1 MHMHCTRYLHYQI
14 FPCDNDAN
22 ISFTARLVDQQDLV
36 ISNVKVTVSFRL
48 KKELALILSQ
58 NLADQCGGLFEGK
71 CDAYVL
77 MKIGTNEAEVLRGN
91 RTHKI
96 LDDDNPRMTL
106 PSDGYTEKLREY
118 TFRDIVK
125 SEAGERNGSLRVEL
139 RLGVFDFNGWSEDKP
154 IGKAKHVF
162 EDVLNLTS
170 TPTDPIVKSI
180 CRPELIQKETM
191 AHSNA
196 GVYLGTF
203 LVLVVLVVGG
213 VVLIL
218 LLRPAQCC
226 CFKSEKASSNM
237 EMTELQENEAPTNE
251 RLATI

>member
-1 MHMHCTRYLHYQI
+1 M
-14 FPCDNDAN
+14 
-22 ISFTARLVDQQDLV
+22 
-36 ISNVKVTVSFRL
+36 SFRL

-118 TFRDIVK
+118 TFRVRCWNISSFTLFKDIVK
-125 SEAGERNGSLRVEL
+125 RNGSLRVEL

-154 IGKAKHVF
+154 IGKVDTVESHLEHIDHYFQAKHVF
-162 EDVLNLTS
+162 EDVLKLSS

-180 CRPELIQKETM
+180 CRPELIKVG
-191 AHSNA
+191 ADVLANVRLRI
-196 GVYLGTF
+196 VYSYNLSFIITKTIFRRRQWLIPTLACTLAPF
-203 LVLVVLVVGG
+203 L
-213 VVLIL
+213 
-218 LLRPAQCC
+218 
-226 CFKSEKASSNM
+226 F
-237 EMTELQENEAPTNE
+237 
-251 RLATI
+251 

>member
-1 MHMHCTRYLHYQI
+1 M
-14 FPCDNDAN
+14 
-22 ISFTARLVDQQDLV
+22 
-36 ISNVKVTVSFRL
+36 SFRL

-118 TFRDIVK
+118 TFRVRCWNISSFTLFKDIVK
-125 SEAGERNGSLRVEL
+125 RNGSLRVEL

-154 IGKAKHVF
+154 IGKVNTVESHFEHIDHYFQAKHVF

-180 CRPELIQKETM
+180 CRPELIKVG
-191 AHSNA
+191 ADVLANVRLRI
-196 GVYLGTF
+196 VYSYNLSFIITKTIFRRRQWLIPTLACTLAPF
-203 LVLVVLVVGG
+203 L
-213 VVLIL
+213 
-218 LLRPAQCC
+218 
-226 CFKSEKASSNM
+226 F
-237 EMTELQENEAPTNE
+237 
-251 RLATI
+251 